1 MVGRTIPRALQRA
14 AFFLAIAGLV
24 CVISFGIYTPFNTYN
39 KEDKREREERGE
51 WKECKPMPV
60 SGMVIRTA
68 FLLLFAALISVS
80 LV

>member
-1 MVGRTIPRALQRA
+1 FWDGHPHCVSA
-14 AFFLAIAGLV
+14 LV
-24 CVISFGIYTPFNTYN
+24 CCSHLSFLGLN

-68 FLLLFAALISVS
+68 FLLLFAALICSAFIS
-80 LV
+80 FL